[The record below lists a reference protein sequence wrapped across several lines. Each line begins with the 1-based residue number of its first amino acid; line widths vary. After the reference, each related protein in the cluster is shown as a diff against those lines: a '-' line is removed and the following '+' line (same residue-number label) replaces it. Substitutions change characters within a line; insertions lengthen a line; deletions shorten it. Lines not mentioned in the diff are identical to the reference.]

1 MKTTASTRVRALAL
15 LALAAPLARVA
26 HAAESA
32 APAEPPET
40 VRWES
45 SVGDVEFAHRMHVED
60 LGTECVA
67 CHHETTAAALEV
79 PHPDYFDDFWV
90 DCATCHGGEAKTALA
105 RCGSC
110 HPERIAS
117 GPHVEMPTAKV
128 AIHESCW
135 SCHESGRGAEAS
147 ASCSVCHRRPEPVA
161 ATVGSAPAG
170 AREAR

>member
-1 MKTTASTRVRALAL
+1 VLCAL
-15 LALAAPLARVA
+15 LGLAAGLAS
-26 HAAESA
+26 AAETPAGA

-45 SVGDVEFAHRMHVED
+45 SVGDVEFGHRMHVED

-67 CHHETTAAALEV
+67 CHHETTATALEL

-110 HPERIAS
+110 HPERTAS

-147 ASCSVCHRRPEPVA
+147 ISCAVCHRRPAAVA
-161 ATVGSAPAG
+161 ATAEPAPAG

>member
-1 MKTTASTRVRALAL
+1 MSSAATARALAL
-15 LALAAPLARVA
+15 IALAAPLAMF
-26 HAAESA
+26 AAQA
-32 APAEPPET
+32 DAPAEPPET

-45 SVGDVEFAHRMHVED
+45 SVGEVEFAHRMHVED

-67 CHHETTAAALEV
+67 CHHETAAAALEL

-90 DCATCHGGEAKTALA
+90 DCSTCHGGGAERSLA

-110 HPERIAS
+110 HPARTAS

-128 AIHESCW
+128 AIHQSCW
-135 SCHESGRGAEAS
+135 NCHEAGRGAEAS
-147 ASCSVCHRRPEPVA
+147 ASCGVCHRRPEPVA
-161 ATVGSAPAG
+161 AIAGTAPAG